1 MANEKW
7 ENITTVPEFSP
18 ALARHYYEE
27 CLRCLELKL
36 PVAAIILSCTCLQVA
51 LQDALSFAPTTSPW
65 RPLSKNT
72 KQLGRMDLTDLIDW
86 ARQVGC
92 LSQKGWEKARK
103 IRDSRN
109 ALVHPG
115 LDYRKIVKAG
125 TTYYDKMAKAFRE
138 IGSERISKLDATM
151 LFMVYGQELAT
162 DTVSKVHGLIREIYT
177 RGPFAGGRMM
187 PALPGRQFS
196 RIHKAP

>member
-1 MANEKW
+1 MRTLAHKTLES
-7 ENITTVPEFSP
+7 IATVPQFSR
-18 ALARHYYEE
+18 ALVKHYYEE

-51 LQDALSFAPTTSPW
+51 LQDALSFAPSTSSW

-72 KQLGRMDLTDLIDW
+72 KQLGRMDLSDLIDW

-92 LSQKGWEKARK
+92 LSQKCWEKARK
-103 IRDSRN
+103 IRNYRN

-125 TTYYDKMAKAFRE
+125 TKHYDKMAKAFRE
-138 IGSERISKLDATM
+138 IGSDRISKIDATL
-151 LFMVYGQELAT
+151 LFVVYGQELAT
-162 DTVSKVHGLIREIYT
+162 DTVSEVHSIIKEIYT
-177 RGPFAGGRMM
+177 RGPFARE
-187 PALPGRQFS
+187 R
-196 RIHKAP
+196 